1 MQFAKT
7 RIALAAGVA
16 LAAPLALANP
26 SGVNRPI
33 ANYTSGTTDVYLAGS
48 SAVDLALTRFF
59 AEACDASTLDT
70 YRSDAGVITYYL
82 WTCESS
88 TTNGFQLGSGNTKIA
103 IHKNTNSSSDGT
115 NLVADAAGATVKF
128 LQVSDLASCT
138 VAAVANTNS
147 PFDTLSTCGTSAG
160 TAGTGTQSAQVH
172 FGFSDSEP
180 AQFNAAV
187 VSQLTTGYPFG
198 IIFGIPVSKTL
209 RDALQ
214 LQQFGVTGDDTEAKM
229 PSLTAS
235 QVNAIFTGKATTW
248 SVAAGV
254 TGLGSSNQVY
264 LVRRSD
270 GSGTTRAFNR
280 TFIGQF
286 CVPGNTGT
294 VAGQAITFPTSD
306 CTVNSATLANRR
318 KQASTSD
325 DMASCVA
332 QYDSLGLGAIGY
344 LSTDYTPKVSD
355 GYRFIKVDGYTPKLL
370 NVIDGK
376 WKDWSE
382 ESINYNTIRNAGG
395 TGDTANFLTRFQTA
409 SKSASY
415 LSGVVSQ
422 LTQSLGGWT
431 GGIFGVP
438 TNAVTNPL
446 FGFAAAGYPNLTL
459 PRTDA
464 SVLTTPVSPLSRIP
478 LGPNLCADELP
489 VSGYVAQ

>member
-1 MQFAKT
+1 MKFAKS
-7 RIALAAGVA
+7 RLALAAGLA
-16 LAAPLALANP
+16 LTAPLALANP

-33 ANYTSGTTDVYLAGS
+33 SNYTSGTTDVYLAGS

-59 AEACDASTLDT
+59 ADACDAGTLDT

-82 WTCESS
+82 WTCETT

-115 NLVADAAGATVKF
+115 NLVADAAGNTVKF

-147 PFDTLSTCGTSAG
+147 PFDTLSTCGTNAGSTGAG
-160 TAGTGTQSAQVH
+160 TATAQVH

-187 VSQLTTGYPFG
+187 TAQLTTGYPFA
-198 IIFGIPVSKTL
+198 IVFGIPVSKTL

-214 LQQFGVTGDDTEAKM
+214 NQQFGVTGDETEAKM
-229 PSLTAS
+229 PSLTSS
-235 QVNAIFTGKATTW
+235 QINAIFTGKASTW
-248 SVAAGV
+248 SAAAGV

-286 CVPGNTGT
+286 CVPGNAGT
-294 VAGQAITFPTSD
+294 VAGQAITFPTTD
-306 CTVNSATLANRR
+306 CTINSGTLAARR

-325 DMASCVA
+325 DMASCIA

-344 LSTDYTPKVSD
+344 LSTDYVPKLAD
-355 GYRFIKVDGYTPKLL
+355 GYRWVKVDGYTPKLL

-376 WKDWSE
+376 YKMWSE
-382 ESINYNTIRNAGG
+382 ESINYNTGRAPGT
-395 TGDTANFLTRFQTA
+395 TGDTANFYNRFVSA
-409 SKSASY
+409 SKSTSY

-422 LTQSLGGWT
+422 LTQTLGGWT
-431 GGIFGVP
+431 GGIAGVP
-438 TNAVTNPL
+438 TNGANNPN
-446 FGFAAAGYPNLTL
+446 FGFPAAGYPNLTV
-459 PRTDA
+459 PRSDA
-464 SVLTTPVSPLSRIP
+464 SVLASPVNPLSRIP
-478 LGPNLCADELP
+478 LGPNLCADEIP
-489 VSGYVAQ
+489 VSGYVAE